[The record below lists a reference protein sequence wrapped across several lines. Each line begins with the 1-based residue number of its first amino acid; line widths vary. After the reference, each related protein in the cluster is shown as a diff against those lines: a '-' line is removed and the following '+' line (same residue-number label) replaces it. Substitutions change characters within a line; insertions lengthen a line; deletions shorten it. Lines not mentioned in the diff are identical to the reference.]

1 MYFFSSSDELSG
13 SGESSGDID
22 KFDKDENTSKKIKKY
37 FLYCLTVMQYWTFV
51 NILYFLFSKFS
62 ANRDQKEEA
71 KEKEEEEDD
80 NFNVNSNNN
89 SICPSDSQS

>member
-1 MYFFSSSDELSG
+1 
-13 SGESSGDID
+13 
-22 KFDKDENTSKKIKKY
+22 
-37 FLYCLTVMQYWTFV
+37 MQYWTFV

-80 NFNVNSNNN
+80 NFIVNSNNN